1 MKRMARMVLMVA
13 GVLWGAGAWGG
24 LAPRLLVLEAGSAT
38 ASDGTVLRTP
48 AAGTVLKGVAYPV
61 NGGGTMWSF
70 DAYLWGETAPR
81 DVTVRFAG
89 EGGAVSGLGWRGRN
103 GTFGTDAGTQWGLDG
118 AKGVYVVEDAYRPGA
133 IAPGALAGRTIA
145 WSFLIFWEWE

>member
-1 MKRMARMVLMVA
+1 MRWMAR
-13 GVLWGAGAWGG
+13 

-61 NGGGTMWSF
+61 KGGGTMWSF
-70 DAYLWGETAPR
+70 DAYRWGETAPR

-89 EGGAVSGLGWRGRN
+89 AGGAVSALGWRGGN
-103 GTFGTDAGTQWGLDG
+103 GTFGTDAGTRWGLY
-118 AKGVYVVEDAYRPGA
+118 AVVDTYRPGA

-145 WSFLIFWEWE
+145 WSFLIFWEFA

>member
-38 ASDGTVLRTP
+38 ASDGTVLQTP
-48 AAGTVLKGVAYPV
+48 EAGTVLKGVAYPV

-70 DAYLWGETAPR
+70 DAYLWGETA
-81 DVTVRFAG
+81 
-89 EGGAVSGLGWRGRN
+89 AVSALGWRGGN
-103 GTFGTDAGTQWGLDG
+103 GTFGTDAGTRWGLDR

-145 WSFLIFWEWE
+145 WSFLIFWEFE

>member
-1 MKRMARMVLMVA
+1 MRRMVLAVA

-38 ASDGTVLRTP
+38 ASDGTMLRTP
-48 AAGTVLKGVAYPV
+48 AAGTVLGGVYPV
-61 NGGGTMWSF
+61 KGGGTMWSF

-81 DVTVRFAG
+81 DVTVRFVG
-89 EGGAVSGLGWRGRN
+89 EGGAVSALGWRGGN
-103 GTFGTDAGTQWGLDG
+103 GTFGTDAGTRWGLDR